1 MKTPS
6 RRSATAGLLVHAGLF
21 LTVLLAV
28 TLSDFGL
35 TARAQSPNLQ
45 DQLEQVLRLA
55 ALDGQ
60 IERVRASLDQGA
72 APDAID
78 PDGRTA
84 LMMAAYNGHTET
96 VKMLLDCGAR
106 VDATDRVGRT
116 ALMYAASGP
125 FAATVQLLI
134 TREAE
139 PNIRDT
145 EEGFTALMF
154 AAAEGQ
160 VEVIK
165 VLLSHGADVTIKD
178 NDGDRALDFAVK
190 NGHKIAAGLL
200 KKEAELK
207 PDSKNTP

>member
-6 RRSATAGLLVHAGLF
+6 RRSSAAGLLAHTGLF

-55 ALDGQ
+55 ALDGR
-60 IERVRASLDQGA
+60 IERVRTRLDQGA
-72 APDAID
+72 APDAVD

-96 VKMLLDCGAR
+96 VKLLLDRGAKIEA
-106 VDATDRVGRT
+106 VDLMGRT

-125 FAATVQLLI
+125 FAPTVQLLI
-134 TREAE
+134 TRGAD

-145 EEGFTALMF
+145 GEGFTALMF

-165 VLLSHGADVTIKD
+165 ALLSHGADVTIKD
-178 NDGDRALDFAVK
+178 NDGDKALDFAVK
-190 NGHKIAAGLL
+190 NGHQVAAGLL
-200 KKEAELK
+200 RKKTE
-207 PDSKNTP
+207 

>member
-1 MKTPS
+1 MKTQR

-55 ALDGQ
+55 ALDGR
-60 IERVRASLDQGA
+60 IERVRSSLDQGA
-72 APDAID
+72 TPDAVD

-134 TREAE
+134 TRGAD

-165 VLLSHGADVTIKD
+165 ALLSKGADVTIKD
-178 NDGDRALDFAVK
+178 NDGDTALDFAVK
-190 NGHKIAAGLL
+190 NGHQVAAGLL
-200 KKEAELK
+200 KEE
-207 PDSKNTP
+207 TE

>member
-6 RRSATAGLLVHAGLF
+6 RRSSTAGLLAHAGLF

-28 TLSDFGL
+28 TLSGFGFA
-35 TARAQSPNLQ
+35 ARAQPPKLQ
-45 DQLEQVLRLA
+45 HQLEQTLRRA

-165 VLLSHGADVTIKD
+165 ILLSHGADVTIKD

>member
-6 RRSATAGLLVHAGLF
+6 RRSSTAGLLAHAGLF

-28 TLSDFGL
+28 TLLGFGL
-35 TARAQSPNLQ
+35 TVRAEPPKLQ
-45 DQLEQVLRLA
+45 DQLEQTLRLA
-55 ALDGQ
+55 ALDGR
-60 IERVRASLDQGA
+60 IERVRSSLDQGA
-72 APDAID
+72 APDAVD

-84 LMMAAYNGHTET
+84 LMMATYNGHTEAVT
-96 VKMLLDCGAR
+96 LLLDRGAKVEA
-106 VDATDRVGRT
+106 VDLMGRT

-125 FAATVQLLI
+125 FAATVQLLM
-134 TREAE
+134 TRGAD
-139 PNIRDT
+139 PNVRDT
-145 EEGFTALMF
+145 DEGFTALMF

-160 VEVIK
+160 IEVIK
-165 VLLSHGADVTIKD
+165 ALVSHGADVTIKD

-207 PDSKNTP
+207 PD